1 MPDPF
6 PNQTSVRFRGR
17 SLMALV
23 LAPEQPVADWL
34 AGLDELVA
42 RSPAY
47 FINRPVVVDVSGLPQ
62 KRPDLMHVVSELQAR
77 KIRVMAMEG
86 TETAVLGAEARGL
99 PPILSDGRPS
109 APIDVPAKAEDA
121 APAAAPLPRA
131 LASMV
136 IERPVRSG
144 QSVFCPE
151 GDVTVL
157 GSVASGAEIAAGGSI
172 HVYGAL
178 RGRALAGWGNRG
190 GRIFCGSLD
199 AELLAIDGLYKTADD
214 IDVALRGRPVQ
225 AWIRNDKLVVEALE
239 PEGRHLSL
247 AASRTQAA

>member
-1 MPDPF
+1 MTDS
-6 PNQTSVRFRGR
+6 TAASSAVRFRGR

-23 LAPEQPVADWL
+23 LAPEQPVDEWL

-47 FINRPVVVDVSGLPQ
+47 FINRPVVIDVSGLPQ
-62 KRPDLMHVVSELQAR
+62 RRPDLMHIVSELQAR

-86 TETAVLGAEARGL
+86 TETSVLGAEARGL
-99 PPILSDGRPS
+99 PPIVGDGRPS
-109 APIDVPAKAEDA
+109 SPIEMPAKTDEATP
-121 APAAAPLPRA
+121 PAQPLPRA
-131 LASMV
+131 LTSMV

-144 QSVFCPE
+144 QSIFCPD

-172 HVYGAL
+172 HVYGTL
-178 RGRALAGWGNRG
+178 RGRALAGWGNRQ

-199 AELLAIDGLYKTADD
+199 AELLAIDGLYRTADD
-214 IDVALRGRPVQ
+214 IDLSFRGRPVQ

-239 PEGRHLSL
+239 TERFVSL
-247 AASRTQAA
+247 AAARSQAA

>member
-1 MPDPF
+1 MPDLS

-99 PPILSDGRPS
+99 PPILADGRPS
-109 APIDVPAKAEDA
+109 APIDLPQRGEEV
-121 APAAAPLPRA
+121 APPVQPLPRA
-131 LASMV
+131 LTSLV

-144 QSVFCPE
+144 QSIFCPD

-178 RGRALAGWGNRG
+178 RGRALAGWGNRT

-199 AELLAIDGLYKTADD
+199 AELLAVDGLYKTADD
-214 IDVALRGRPVQ
+214 IDLGLRGRAVQ

-239 PEGRHLSL
+239 PESRLLSL
-247 AASRTQAA
+247 ASARSQAA